1 MLESRAQLDHIKI
14 WLQLPNIR
22 EPEVRQLFETFW
34 TTAHICFP
42 ILDQAALRR
51 LYDSLPPADHLRV
64 DRSNC
69 ALAAILFSL
78 LALSALY
85 QRTKAEAEYY
95 YWWASCMA
103 KLDVGKYELEMVM
116 VNILKASKLAH
127 CQTRKLT
134 CRPAIALIS
143 RVQVNGHITG
153 SLILR
158 YVGVDI
164 FRFVVCRPEWTRYRL
179 YWRLEEQSPGLWK
192 HACIRVCR
200 PPLFRRRRRRT
211 HDELVTLSVLSASPG
226 STYEKLSY
234 GDSSRLRENE
244 TISKSICST
253 LWA

>member
-164 FRFVVCRPEWTRYRL
+164 FRFVVCRPE
-179 YWRLEEQSPGLWK
+179 
-192 HACIRVCR
+192 
-200 PPLFRRRRRRT
+200 
-211 HDELVTLSVLSASPG
+211 
-226 STYEKLSY
+226 
-234 GDSSRLRENE
+234 
-244 TISKSICST
+244 
-253 LWA
+253 